1 MNNILQSLYDRF
13 YAPLPMTE
21 DRQEIEQYH
30 KILIERLDKP
40 ERKMVL
46 RIIDAGDRIA
56 NELSLDSFICG
67 FLLAWE
73 MTSELNHYQ
82 DKRPASEKS
91 PGQGASVYPDKS
103 RP

>member
-1 MNNILQSLYDRF
+1 MNNILQLLYDRF
-13 YAPLPMTE
+13 YTPLPKTE
-21 DRQEIEQYH
+21 DRQEIAQSH
-30 KILIERLDKP
+30 RMLIEQLDKS
-40 ERKMVL
+40 ERKLVL

-91 PGQGASVYPDKS
+91 PGQGASVYPDKN
-103 RP
+103 

>member
-1 MNNILQSLYDRF
+1 MNNILQLLYDRF

-30 KILIERLDKP
+30 KMLIERLDKP

-82 DKRPASEKS
+82 AKRPASEKS
-91 PGQGASVYPDKS
+91 PGQGASVYPDKNW
-103 RP
+103 P

>member
-1 MNNILQSLYDRF
+1 MNNILQSLYDQF

-30 KILIERLDKP
+30 RMLIERLDKP
-40 ERKMVL
+40 ERKLVL

-73 MTSELNHYQ
+73 MTRELNHYQ

-91 PGQGASVYPDKS
+91 PGQGASVYPDEA
-103 RP
+103 

>member
-13 YAPLPMTE
+13 YTPLPMTE

-30 KILIERLDKP
+30 RMLIERLDKP

-73 MTSELNHYQ
+73 MLDELNHYQ
-82 DKRPASEKS
+82 DERPVLENLSEPS
-91 PGQGASVYPDKS
+91 ASVRSD
-103 RP
+103 RN

>member
-13 YAPLPMTE
+13 YTPLLMTE

-30 KILIERLDKP
+30 RMLIERLDKP

-82 DKRPASEKS
+82 DKRLASEKS
-91 PGQGASVYPDKS
+91 PEQGTSVYPDKN
-103 RP
+103 

>member
-1 MNNILQSLYDRF
+1 MNNILQLLYDRF

-91 PGQGASVYPDKS
+91 PGQGASVCSDGN
-103 RP
+103 

>member
-1 MNNILQSLYDRF
+1 M
-13 YAPLPMTE
+13 
-21 DRQEIEQYH
+21 
-30 KILIERLDKP
+30 LIERLDKP

-82 DKRPASEKS
+82 DKRPALEES
-91 PGQGASVYPDKS
+91 PGQGASIYPDKS
-103 RP
+103 

>member
-1 MNNILQSLYDRF
+1 MNNLLQLLYYLF
-13 YAPLPMTE
+13 YTPLPMTE

-30 KILIERLDKP
+30 KMLIERLDKP
-40 ERKMVL
+40 DRKLVL

-73 MTSELNHYQ
+73 MSSELNHYQ
-82 DKRPASEKS
+82 DKHPASEKS
-91 PGQGASVYPDKS
+91 PEQGASVCSDGN
-103 RP
+103 

>member
-1 MNNILQSLYDRF
+1 MNNILQLLYDRF
-13 YAPLPMTE
+13 YTPLPMTE
-21 DRQEIEQYH
+21 DLKEIEQYH
-30 KILIERLDKP
+30 RMLIERLDKP

-46 RIIDAGDRIA
+46 RIIDAGDLIA

-91 PGQGASVYPDKS
+91 PEQGASV
-103 RP
+103 

>member
-13 YAPLPMTE
+13 YTPLPTTE

-30 KILIERLDKP
+30 RMLIERLDKP

-67 FLLAWE
+67 FLLAWDI
-73 MTSELNHYQ
+73 TS
-82 DKRPASEKS
+82 
-91 PGQGASVYPDKS
+91 
-103 RP
+103 

>member
-1 MNNILQSLYDRF
+1 MNETLRLLYDRF
-13 YAPLPMTE
+13 YIPLPMVESEQEVETCH
-21 DRQEIEQYH
+21 RQLIEQ
-30 KILIERLDKP
+30 LDKP
-40 ERKMVL
+40 ERKLVL

-82 DKRPASEKS
+82 DKHPASEKS
-91 PGQGASVYPDKS
+91 PEQGASVYPDKS

>member
-1 MNNILQSLYDRF
+1 MNNILQLLYDRF
-13 YAPLPMTE
+13 YIPLPMTE

-30 KILIERLDKP
+30 RMLIERLDKP
-40 ERKMVL
+40 ERKLVL

-56 NELSLDSFICG
+56 NELSLNSFICG

-91 PGQGASVYPDKS
+91 PGQGASVCSDGN
-103 RP
+103 

>member
-1 MNNILQSLYDRF
+1 
-13 YAPLPMTE
+13 MTE

-30 KILIERLDKP
+30 RLLIERLDKP

-91 PGQGASVYPDKS
+91 PGQGASVYPDKNEL
-103 RP
+103 

>member
-1 MNNILQSLYDRF
+1 MNNILQLLYDRF
-13 YAPLPMTE
+13 YIPLPMTE

-30 KILIERLDKP
+30 RLLIERLDKP

-103 RP
+103 

>member
-1 MNNILQSLYDRF
+1 MNNILQLLYDRF
-13 YAPLPMTE
+13 YTPLPMTE
-21 DRQEIEQYH
+21 DRQEMEQYH
-30 KILIERLDKP
+30 KMLIERLDKP

-46 RIIDAGDRIA
+46 RIIDAG
-56 NELSLDSFICG
+56 SLDSFICG

-91 PGQGASVYPDKS
+91 PGQGASVCSDGN
-103 RP
+103 